1 MLPLWSQNHAR
12 GYAAVGVGA
21 RHERGGKVYS
31 ALMLVLW
38 GGTNMADSK
47 ELHCPRCDGAEFASQ
62 DDRIVC
68 MGCGHSMKFEDL
80 QILAMIKVLTED
92 VEATRH

>member
-1 MLPLWSQNHAR
+1 M
-12 GYAAVGVGA
+12 AA
-21 RHERGGKVYS
+21 
-31 ALMLVLW
+31 
-38 GGTNMADSK
+38 SK